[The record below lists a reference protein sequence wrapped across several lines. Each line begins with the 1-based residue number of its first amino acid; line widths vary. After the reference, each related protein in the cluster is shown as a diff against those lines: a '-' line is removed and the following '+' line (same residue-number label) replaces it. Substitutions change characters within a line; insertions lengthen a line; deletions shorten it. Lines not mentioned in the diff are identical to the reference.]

1 MVFHGSWMV
10 FMVPGRFSW
19 FFCGSRLVFHGSM
32 WVFTVFH
39 YSSWFFMVTG
49 HSKEEVTIF
58 RDRHQNRHTL
68 HHNIY
73 VIIIIIKII
82 ITIIITRM
90 TTTISPWS
98 KHFHLKLFSPRKKIC
113 IPRIVPI
120 FRMCANFPNLEIGNF
135 PQYCN
140 CTFSFRNCRISA

>member
-1 MVFHGSWMV
+1 MKYQSGILKTMKTNLELYTVHRGYGWLKETPRRKCSF
-10 FMVPGRFSW
+10 
-19 FFCGSRLVFHGSM
+19 LV
-32 WVFTVFH
+32 T
-39 YSSWFFMVTG
+39 
-49 HSKEEVTIF
+49 
-58 RDRHQNRHTL
+58 DRHTV

-140 CTFSFRNCRISA
+140 CTFSFRNCRISAQKAIMLTNLLLTHVFICEKPF